1 MPSLRGPRSTP
12 SSNCGTAGLKGGLTG
27 TPATLLPLSERVV
40 NHDAGSSVTGVGGN
54 ERLTSITG
62 AVLFVL
68 LGLIGIT
75 VLQVRSLLPEHL
87 LLGFVLIPPLGL
99 KMFSTG
105 YRFIRYYTGDAVYR
119 RAGPPRLML
128 RLIAPVVVISTV
140 ALFATGLEL
149 WAFGL
154 RFGPVWVAAHKL
166 SFVIWLPFILVHAFS
181 YFNKSAD
188 AVAGELSGKTPGG
201 AFARRSLV
209 VGSLVAGIVL
219 ALASLTYASPFVYFG
234 GG

>member
-1 MPSLRGPRSTP
+1 VTEPV
-12 SSNCGTAGLKGGLTG
+12 AD
-27 TPATLLPLSERVV
+27 
-40 NHDAGSSVTGVGGN
+40 HDAGSPVTSVAGN
-54 ERLTSITG
+54 ERMTSITG

-75 VLQVRSLLPEHL
+75 VLQVRALLPEHL

-99 KMFSTG
+99 KIFSTG
-105 YRFIRYYTGDAVYR
+105 YRFVRYYTGDPLYR

-128 RLIAPVVVISTV
+128 RLIAPIVVLSTI
-140 ALFATGLEL
+140 ALFVTGLEL

-154 RFGPVWVAAHKL
+154 RFGSVWVAAHKL
-166 SFVIWLPFILVHAFS
+166 SFVIWLPFILIHAVS

-188 AVAGELSGKTPGG
+188 AFAAELSGQAKSGSG
-201 AFARRSLV
+201 AFARRSFV
-209 VGSLVAGIVL
+209 VGSLVAGVVL
-219 ALASLTYASPFVYFG
+219 ALASLAYASPFVYFG

>member
-1 MPSLRGPRSTP
+1 MTEHVVEP
-12 SSNCGTAGLKGGLTG
+12 GL
-27 TPATLLPLSERVV
+27 
-40 NHDAGSSVTGVGGN
+40 DSSVTSVGGN
-54 ERLTSITG
+54 ERLTSLTG
-62 AVLFVL
+62 GVLFVL

-105 YRFIRYYTGDAVYR
+105 YRFVRYYAGDPLYR

-128 RLIAPVVVISTV
+128 RLIAPIVVISTV
-140 ALFATGLEL
+140 ALFVTGLEL

-154 RFGPVWVAAHKL
+154 RFGSIWVAAHKW
-166 SFVIWLPFILVHAFS
+166 SFVIWLPFTLIHAFS
-181 YFNKSAD
+181 YFNTSAD
-188 AVAGELSGKTPGG
+188 AAAAELSGKAPSGP
-201 AFARRSLV
+201 FALRSLV
-209 VGSLVAGIVL
+209 VGSLVAGVVL
-219 ALASLTYASPFVYFG
+219 AHASLAYASPFVHFG

>member
-1 MPSLRGPRSTP
+1 M
-12 SSNCGTAGLKGGLTG
+12 
-27 TPATLLPLSERVV
+27 VIQIWV
-40 NHDAGSSVTGVGGN
+40 NDMTSVSAN

-99 KMFSTG
+99 KMVSTG
-105 YRFIRYYTGDAVYR
+105 YRFVRYYTGDAVYR
-119 RAGPPRLML
+119 SAGPPMLML
-128 RLIAPVVVISTV
+128 RLIAPIVVLSTL

-154 RFGPVWVAAHKL
+154 RFGSIWVAAHKL
-166 SFVIWLPFILVHAFS
+166 SFVIWLPFTLIHAFS

-188 AVAGELSGKTPGG
+188 AAAAELSGRSPGGG
-201 AFARRSLV
+201 AFALRSLV
-209 VGSLVAGIVL
+209 VGSLVAGVVL
-219 ALASLTYASPFVYFG
+219 ALASLAYASPFVFFG
-234 GG
+234 EG

>member
-1 MPSLRGPRSTP
+1 MVDR
-12 SSNCGTAGLKGGLTG
+12 AG
-27 TPATLLPLSERVV
+27 
-40 NHDAGSSVTGVGGN
+40 GSSVTSVGGN
-54 ERLTSITG
+54 ERLTSLTG

-87 LLGFVLIPPLGL
+87 LLGFALIPPIGL

-105 YRFIRYYTGDAVYR
+105 YRFVRYYASDPLYR
-119 RAGPPRLML
+119 RAGPPELLL
-128 RLIAPVVVISTV
+128 RLIAPIVVLSTL

-154 RFGPVWVAAHKL
+154 RFGSIWVAAHRL
-166 SFVIWLPFILVHAFS
+166 SFLIWLPFTLIHAFS
-181 YFNKSAD
+181 HFNRSAD
-188 AVAGELSGKTPGG
+188 AVTAELSGRAQDRALAP
-201 AFARRSLV
+201 RSLV
-209 VGSLVAGIVL
+209 VGSLVAGVVL
-219 ALASLTYASPFVYFG
+219 AVASLAYSSPFVYFG

>member
-1 MPSLRGPRSTP
+1 MASRQ
-12 SSNCGTAGLKGGLTG
+12 TG
-27 TPATLLPLSERVV
+27 RAVDDSV
-40 NHDAGSSVTGVGGN
+40 DSSVTSVGGN
-54 ERLTSITG
+54 ERLTSFTG

-87 LLGFVLIPPLGL
+87 LLGFALIPPLGL

-105 YRFIRYYTGDAVYR
+105 YRFVRYYTGDAR
-119 RAGPPRLML
+119 FKAAGPPELML
-128 RLIAPVVVISTV
+128 RLIAPIVVLSTL
-140 ALFATGLEL
+140 ALFVTGLEL

-154 RFGPVWVAAHKL
+154 RFGSIWVAAHKL
-166 SFVIWLPFILVHAFS
+166 SFVIWLPFTLIHAFS

-188 AVAGELSGKTPGG
+188 AVTAELSGKAHDR
-201 AFARRSLV
+201 AFGPRSLV
-209 VGSLVAGIVL
+209 AGSLVAGIVL
-219 ALASLTYASPFVYFG
+219 ALASLAYASPFVYFG

>member
-1 MPSLRGPRSTP
+1 
-12 SSNCGTAGLKGGLTG
+12 
-27 TPATLLPLSERVV
+27 VV
-40 NHDAGSSVTGVGGN
+40 DDAAGSSVTSVSGN
-54 ERLTSITG
+54 ERLTSIIG

-68 LGLIGIT
+68 LGLIGMT

-99 KMFSTG
+99 KIFSTG
-105 YRFIRYYTGDAVYR
+105 YRFVRYYAGDPRYR
-119 RAGPPRLML
+119 HAGPPRLIL
-128 RLIAPVVVISTV
+128 RLIAPIVVLSTL

-154 RFGPVWVAAHKL
+154 RFGSTWVAAHKL
-166 SFVIWLPFILVHAFS
+166 SFVIWLPFTLIHAFS

-188 AVAGELSGKTPGG
+188 AVTAEVSGKTPAG
-201 AFARRSLV
+201 AFTLRALI

-219 ALASLTYASPFVYFG
+219 ALASLAYASPFVYFG
-234 GG
+234 EG

>member
-1 MPSLRGPRSTP
+1 
-12 SSNCGTAGLKGGLTG
+12 
-27 TPATLLPLSERVV
+27 LLPVTEPAVDK
-40 NHDAGSSVTGVGGN
+40 DAGSSVTSVAGN
-54 ERLTSITG
+54 ERLTSSTG
-62 AVLFVL
+62 GVLFVL

-75 VLQVRSLLPEHL
+75 VLQVRALLPEHL

-99 KMFSTG
+99 KIFSTG
-105 YRFIRYYTGDAVYR
+105 YRFVRYYAGDPLYR

-128 RLIAPVVVISTV
+128 RLIAPIVVLSTL

-154 RFGPVWVAAHKL
+154 RFGSVWVAAHRL
-166 SFVIWLPFILVHAFS
+166 SFVVWLPFTLIHAFS
-181 YFNKSAD
+181 YFDKSAD
-188 AVAGELSGKTPGG
+188 AVAAELSGQARSGGG

-209 VGSLVAGIVL
+209 VGSLVAGVVL
-219 ALASLTYASPFVYFG
+219 ALASLAYASPFVYFG

>member
-1 MPSLRGPRSTP
+1 MS
-12 SSNCGTAGLKGGLTG
+12 
-27 TPATLLPLSERVV
+27 TPATLLPVRERVV
-40 NHDAGSSVTGVGGN
+40 NRDAGSSVTGVSGN

-105 YRFIRYYTGDAVYR
+105 YRFIRYYTGDPLYR

-128 RLIAPVVVISTV
+128 RLIAPIVVISTV
-140 ALFATGLEL
+140 ALFVTGLEL

-154 RFGPVWVAAHKL
+154 RFGSVWVAAHKL
-166 SFVIWLPFILVHAFS
+166 SFVIWLPFMLIHAFS

-188 AVAGELSGKTPGG
+188 ATSSELSGKVRFGPL
-201 AFARRSLV
+201 APRSLV
-209 VGSLVAGIVL
+209 VGSLVAGVVL
-219 ALASLTYASPFVYFG
+219 ALASLAYASPFVSFG

>member
-1 MPSLRGPRSTP
+1 MT
-12 SSNCGTAGLKGGLTG
+12 
-27 TPATLLPLSERVV
+27 ERVV
-40 NHDAGSSVTGVGGN
+40 DDIVGSSLTSVSGN
-54 ERLTSITG
+54 ERLTSLTG
-62 AVLFVL
+62 GVLFVL

-75 VLQVRSLLPEHL
+75 VLQVRALLPEHL
-87 LLGFVLIPPLGL
+87 LLGFALIPPLGL

-105 YRFIRYYTGDAVYR
+105 YRFVRYYTGDPLYR

-128 RLIAPVVVISTV
+128 RLIAPIVVISTV

-154 RFGPVWVAAHKL
+154 RFGSIWVAAHKL
-166 SFVIWLPFILVHAFS
+166 SFLIWLPFTLIHAFS
-181 YFNKSAD
+181 YFNRSAD
-188 AVAGELSGKTPGG
+188 AAAAELSGKAPGG
-201 AFARRSLV
+201 AFALRSLV

-219 ALASLTYASPFVYFG
+219 ALASLAYASPFVYFG

>member
-1 MPSLRGPRSTP
+1 V
-12 SSNCGTAGLKGGLTG
+12 TANQ
-27 TPATLLPLSERVV
+27 AEQAAE
-40 NHDAGSSVTGVGGN
+40 HAAGSPVTGVAGN

-87 LLGFVLIPPLGL
+87 ILGFVLIPPLGL

-105 YRFIRYYTGDAVYR
+105 FRFVRYYSGDRLYR
-119 RAGPPRLML
+119 RAGPPRVML
-128 RLIAPVVVISTV
+128 RLIAPVVVLSTV

-154 RFGPVWVAAHKL
+154 RFGSIWIAAHKL
-166 SFVIWLPFILVHAFS
+166 SFLIWLPFTLIHAFS

-188 AVAGELSGKTPGG
+188 AAAAALSARAPGG
-201 AFARRSLV
+201 AFAPRSLV

-219 ALASLTYASPFVYFG
+219 ALASLAYASPFVYFG
-234 GG
+234 SG

>member
-1 MPSLRGPRSTP
+1 MVDR
-12 SSNCGTAGLKGGLTG
+12 
-27 TPATLLPLSERVV
+27 
-40 NHDAGSSVTGVGGN
+40 DAGSPVTSVSGN

-87 LLGFVLIPPLGL
+87 LLGFVLIPPLVL

-105 YRFIRYYTGDAVYR
+105 YRFVRYYTGDVLYR
-119 RAGPPRLML
+119 RAGPPTLML
-128 RLIAPVVVISTV
+128 RLIAPIVVLTTL
-140 ALFATGLEL
+140 ALFVTGLEL

-154 RFGPVWVAAHKL
+154 RFGSIWIAAHKL
-166 SFVIWLPFILVHAFS
+166 SFVIWLPFTLIHAFS

-188 AVAGELSGKTPGG
+188 AVAADLSGRHPGG
-201 AFARRSLV
+201 SAFARRSLV
-209 VGSLVAGIVL
+209 VGSLVAGLAL
-219 ALASLTYASPFVYFG
+219 ALASLAYTSPFVYFG
-234 GG
+234 RG

>member
-1 MPSLRGPRSTP
+1 MT
-12 SSNCGTAGLKGGLTG
+12 
-27 TPATLLPLSERVV
+27 
-40 NHDAGSSVTGVGGN
+40 SVAGN

-75 VLQVRSLLPEHL
+75 VLQVRALLPEHL

-99 KMFSTG
+99 KLFSTG
-105 YRFIRYYTGDAVYR
+105 YRFVRYYAGDAAYR

-128 RLIAPVVVISTV
+128 RLIAPIVVLSSV

-154 RFGPVWVAAHKL
+154 RFGSIWIAAHRL
-166 SFVIWLPFILVHAFS
+166 SFVVWLPFMLVHAFS
-181 YFNKSAD
+181 YFDKSAD
-188 AVAGELSGKTPGG
+188 AVAVELSGKPPGG
-201 AFARRSLV
+201 AFTRRSLV
-209 VGSLVAGIVL
+209 VGSLVTGVVL
-219 ALASLTYASPFVYFG
+219 ALASLAYASPFVYFG

>member
-1 MPSLRGPRSTP
+1 MVDH
-12 SSNCGTAGLKGGLTG
+12 AG
-27 TPATLLPLSERVV
+27 
-40 NHDAGSSVTGVGGN
+40 GSSVTSVSGN

-75 VLQVRSLLPEHL
+75 VLQVRALLPEHL
-87 LLGFVLIPPLGL
+87 LLGIALIPPIGL

-105 YRFIRYYTGDAVYR
+105 YRFVRYYRGDPLYR
-119 RAGPPRLML
+119 RAGPPELLL
-128 RLIAPVVVISTV
+128 RLIAPIVVLSTL

-154 RFGPVWVAAHKL
+154 RYGSIWVAAHKL
-166 SFVIWLPFILVHAFS
+166 SFLIWLPFTLIHAFS
-181 YFNKSAD
+181 HFNKSAD
-188 AVAGELSGKTPGG
+188 AVTAELAGRAQDRVLAP
-201 AFARRSLV
+201 RSLV
-209 VGSLVAGIVL
+209 VASLVAGVVL
-219 ALASLTYASPFVYFG
+219 AVASLAYSSPFVYFG

>member
-1 MPSLRGPRSTP
+1 
-12 SSNCGTAGLKGGLTG
+12 
-27 TPATLLPLSERVV
+27 VV
-40 NHDAGSSVTGVGGN
+40 DHAAGSAVTSVGGN

-87 LLGFVLIPPLGL
+87 LLGFVLIPPIGL

-105 YRFIRYYTGDAVYR
+105 YRFVRYYTGDPLFR
-119 RAGPPRLML
+119 GAGPPRLML
-128 RLIAPVVVISTV
+128 RLIAPVVVLSTL

-154 RFGPVWVAAHKL
+154 KFGAVWVAAHKL
-166 SFVIWLPFILVHAFS
+166 SFVIWLPFTLIHAFS

-188 AVAGELSGKTPGG
+188 AAAAELSGK
-201 AFARRSLV
+201 ARDRALAPRSLI
-209 VGSLVAGIVL
+209 VGSLVAGVVL
-219 ALASLTYASPFVYFG
+219 ALASLAYASPFVYFG
-234 GG
+234 SG

>member
-1 MPSLRGPRSTP
+1 MT
-12 SSNCGTAGLKGGLTG
+12 
-27 TPATLLPLSERVV
+27 
-40 NHDAGSSVTGVGGN
+40 SVSGN

-105 YRFIRYYTGDAVYR
+105 YRFVRYYTGDAVYR
-119 RAGPPRLML
+119 SAGAPTLML
-128 RLIAPVVVISTV
+128 RLIAPIVVLSTLS
-140 ALFATGLEL
+140 LFVTGLEL

-154 RFGPVWVAAHKL
+154 RFGSIWIAAHKL
-166 SFVIWLPFILVHAFS
+166 SFVIWLPFTLIHAFS

-188 AVAGELSGKTPGG
+188 TAAAELSGKSPGGG

-209 VGSLVAGIVL
+209 VGSLVAGVVL
-219 ALASLTYASPFVYFG
+219 ALASLAYASPFVYFG
-234 GG
+234 EG

>member
-1 MPSLRGPRSTP
+1 VVDHAAGP
-12 SSNCGTAGLKGGLTG
+12 
-27 TPATLLPLSERVV
+27 
-40 NHDAGSSVTGVGGN
+40 SVTSVSGN

-87 LLGFVLIPPLGL
+87 LLGFVLIPPIGL

-105 YRFIRYYTGDAVYR
+105 YRFVRYYTGDRLYR
-119 RAGPPRLML
+119 NAGPPTLVR
-128 RLIAPVVVISTV
+128 RLIAPIVVLSTL

-154 RFGPVWVAAHKL
+154 RFGSIWIAAHKL
-166 SFVIWLPFILVHAFS
+166 SFVVWLPFTLIHAFS

-188 AVAGELSGKTPGG
+188 AAAAELAGKAPGGG

-209 VGSLVAGIVL
+209 VGSLVAGLVL
-219 ALASLTYASPFVYFG
+219 ALASLAYASPFVYFG